1 MNTTHTSG
9 PEGSDFFLN
18 LVDFKWLMAGV
29 GWWVD
34 LTRLQSDRTYIDECL
49 QLALSSDS
57 ELLRKRSFELLG
69 LRGNPNRLGDPVP
82 RQFPAA
88 VNPSRKPFTSGSGR
102 LATFVM

>member
-1 MNTTHTSG
+1 MNTAHTQG

-34 LTRLQSDRTYIDECL
+34 LSRLQSDRAYIDECL

-69 LRGNPNRLGDPVP
+69 L
-82 RQFPAA
+82 
-88 VNPSRKPFTSGSGR
+88 
-102 LATFVM
+102 